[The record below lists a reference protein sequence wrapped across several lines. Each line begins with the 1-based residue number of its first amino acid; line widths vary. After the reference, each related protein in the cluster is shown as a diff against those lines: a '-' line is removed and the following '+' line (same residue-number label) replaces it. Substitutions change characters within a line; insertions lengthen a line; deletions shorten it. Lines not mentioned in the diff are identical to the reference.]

1 MRILQVFHDY
11 ERGGVQVLADMIE
24 QGLSPHRIGVETTH
38 LFPRP
43 GLPAFSK
50 LICAWRAARYIWRGD
65 FDVLV
70 AYQGAASILVG
81 VVGWLRGRRL
91 RIVHQTCTP
100 GATAPLIR
108 WLDKLIGALGLYN
121 FNIANSAAT
130 WAEFARYPASY
141 RRAMIL
147 IEHGLDA
154 PAPTRHR
161 EEARRRFNLP
171 LSQPL
176 LLNVGRLMAQKNQE
190 LLIRALPNL
199 PRAHL
204 VLAGGGLKVDAYQ
217 ALADT
222 LGVGDRLH
230 ILGSLPPGDIADLY
244 LAADLFVFPSTWETF
259 GIAAVE
265 AAMVGMPMV
274 VADLPALR
282 EVLRAEGNE
291 PVAFAAPHDVEAW
304 IAAISAALAA
314 PPSPQIAAIF
324 ARTIRRRYS
333 RQRMIESY
341 LRLFEREARSGQSKR
356 RRSAVAATAQEVRQ

>member
-1 MRILQVFHDY
+1 
-11 ERGGVQVLADMIE
+11 
-24 QGLSPHRIGVETTH
+24 
-38 LFPRP
+38 
-43 GLPAFSK
+43 
-50 LICAWRAARYIWRGD
+50 
-65 FDVLV
+65 
-70 AYQGAASILVG
+70 
-81 VVGWLRGRRL
+81 
-91 RIVHQTCTP
+91 
-100 GATAPLIR
+100 
-108 WLDKLIGALGLYN
+108 
-121 FNIANSAAT
+121 
-130 WAEFARYPASY
+130 
-141 RRAMIL
+141 MIL

-171 LSQPL
+171 LPQPL

-259 GIAAVE
+259 GLAAVE

-341 LRLFEREARSGQSKR
+341 LRLFEREARSGQSER